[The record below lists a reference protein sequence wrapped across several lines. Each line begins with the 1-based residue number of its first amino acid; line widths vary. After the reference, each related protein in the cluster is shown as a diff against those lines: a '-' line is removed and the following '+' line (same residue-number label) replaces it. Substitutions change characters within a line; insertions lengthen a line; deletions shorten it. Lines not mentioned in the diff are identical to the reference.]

1 MAANIVTARRS
12 AGSTTKLI
20 TAAKANHFL
29 SSPYTEPV
37 VDAITPDADGPKIAQ
52 ARVAAWQSTFTL
64 FGRVFCRIG
73 SATHLIIR
81 AERLTAAKPIS
92 GS

>member
-52 ARVAAWQSTFTL
+52 ARVAA
-64 FGRVFCRIG
+64 
-73 SATHLIIR
+73 
-81 AERLTAAKPIS
+81 
-92 GS
+92 